1 MKNYQSKPANL
12 HQIRQRGIEILNRE
26 LGPVATIRFLQQYEI
41 GIGDYS
47 VERHQWLDKMSIE
60 NIAGA
65 ARKRRK
71 SKNRQ

>member
-1 MKNYQSKPANL
+1 MMTTESANL

-26 LGPVATIRFLQQYEI
+26 LGPIATIRFLQQYEV

-60 NIAGA
+60 DIAEA